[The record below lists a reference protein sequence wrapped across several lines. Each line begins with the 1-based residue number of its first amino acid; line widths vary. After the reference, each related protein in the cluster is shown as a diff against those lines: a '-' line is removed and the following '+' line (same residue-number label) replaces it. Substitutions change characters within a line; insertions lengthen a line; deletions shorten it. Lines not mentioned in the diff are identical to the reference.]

1 MADLIDKTILGKNIK
16 AARESYNWS
25 QERLAE
31 YIDKSTKTIANY
43 ENGKSMPTMSA
54 LLAIADALG
63 YTVDDIMDG
72 NIGKGPF
79 RGDKEMAD
87 IFWDT
92 TPEERKILIDVAV
105 AKYKEIKA
113 NRESSS

>member
-1 MADLIDKTILGKNIK
+1 MADIIDKVTLGKNIR

-43 ENGKSMPTMSA
+43 ENGKSMPTMTA

-63 YTVDDIMDG
+63 YIVDDVVNG
-72 NIGKGPF
+72 NIEKGPF
-79 RGDKEMAD
+79 RGDKEMAE

-92 TPEERKILIDVAV
+92 TPDERKILIDMAT
-105 AKYKEIKA
+105 AKLKEIKA
-113 NRESSS
+113 NRDNS

>member
-1 MADLIDKTILGKNIK
+1 MTDPVNKVTLGKNIK

-43 ENGKSMPTMSA
+43 ENGKSMPTMTA

-63 YTVDDIMDG
+63 YTVDDVVNGD
-72 NIGKGPF
+72 IGKGPF
-79 RGDKEMAD
+79 RGDKEMAE

-92 TPEERKILIDVAV
+92 TPEEREILIDMAT
-105 AKYKEIKA
+105 AKLKELKT
-113 NRESSS
+113 NRTDS